1 MFSVRP
7 VDPEADAE
15 LLHGWVTH
23 PKARFWQMQ
32 DADVARVAR
41 EYRAIAGS
49 PGHDAFIGLHD
60 GEPAFLLERYDPAQD
75 PVGRAYPVE
84 EGDVGMH
91 FLVAPTDAPVHGFT
105 RDVIE
110 AVMDLLF
117 ADPAT
122 RRVVVEPDV
131 RNEAVHALNAAVGFE
146 PAETAELPGKRALL
160 SFCTPER
167 FEAAVR

>member
-41 EYRAIAGS
+41 EYREIADS
-49 PGHDAFIGLHD
+49 AGHEAFIGLHD

-75 PVGRAYPVE
+75 PVGRAYTVE
-84 EGDVGMH
+84 DGDVGMH
-91 FLVAPTDAPVHGFT
+91 FLVAPTDEPVHGFT
-105 RDVIE
+105 RDVIG
-110 AVMDLLF
+110 AVMELLF
-117 ADPAT
+117 DHPAT
-122 RRVVVEPDV
+122 QRVVVEPDV
-131 RNEAVHALNAAVGFE
+131 RNDAVQALNAAVGFE
-146 PAETAELPGKRALL
+146 PAGTVELPGKQALL
-160 SFCTPER
+160 SFCTRER